1 MMICF
6 AGASSGTRIKTDL
19 RVQAQ
24 KRWLVTALQINRGH
38 FLVDGFAGSGETAL
52 DFLQVVLS

>member
-24 KRWLVTALQINRGH
+24 KRWLVTALQI
-38 FLVDGFAGSGETAL
+38 SGVISWLMVLLAAES
-52 DFLQVVLS
+52 LQVVLS